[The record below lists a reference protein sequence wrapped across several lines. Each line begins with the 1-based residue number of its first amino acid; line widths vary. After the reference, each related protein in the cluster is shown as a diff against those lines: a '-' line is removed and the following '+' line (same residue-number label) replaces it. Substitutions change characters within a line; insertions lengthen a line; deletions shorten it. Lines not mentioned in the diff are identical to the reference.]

1 MVGQTAQALECL
13 KAEGMGAVENLQK
26 VKFDNLAT
34 GLRESAPVSVKNV
47 NLLNQSAV
55 YMCSG
60 QLD

>member
-1 MVGQTAQALECL
+1 
-13 KAEGMGAVENLQK
+13 MGAIENLQK